1 MRPLGRSL
9 PLGKKPLFV
18 RAKEMG
24 EAALGVSASSLDV
37 SRCHMTS
44 RRAVVGAPGGTE
56 RPLRVTSDPKNWGI
70 QERK

>member
-37 SRCHMTS
+37 SRQLITPFGLLAKHLALMF
-44 RRAVVGAPGGTE
+44 E
-56 RPLRVTSDPKNWGI
+56 IW
-70 QERK
+70 